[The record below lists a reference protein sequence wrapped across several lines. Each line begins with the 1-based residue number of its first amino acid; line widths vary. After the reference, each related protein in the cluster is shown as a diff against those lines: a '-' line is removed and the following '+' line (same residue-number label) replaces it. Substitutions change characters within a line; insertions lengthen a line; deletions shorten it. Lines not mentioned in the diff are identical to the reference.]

1 MSQYYYNPFGNNS
14 DVNEAMQREFY
25 IKQRV
30 KQEKHEIRMI
40 SLSMGCAIVAYLV
53 VQTFVTGLVAAFG
66 FIDLFN
72 ENSVFQ
78 YSFTVIGV
86 SFMSVAVPFGIMA
99 LFNKKRYISPVIPN
113 KRIKAS
119 GIFAW
124 VSFGMLCCCVCQIAV
139 SFIVLFFKNVL
150 GLELKSGSISEPDS
164 IFACVMN
171 MIALAVIPAIC
182 EEFAMRCCSLQLL
195 KRYGKGF
202 AVVAVSIV
210 FGLLHGNVVQFIF
223 AFAVGLILG
232 FVTVKTDSI
241 VPAVLIHAFNNAMS
255 SIQSILK
262 YASGDKIS
270 DNAVTVIYIVWMALG
285 VFSAI
290 YLFIK
295 KEFVKKPKEND
306 SVLTTTQ
313 KFTAF
318 LFPCMIIPFAIL
330 IVMTAMTVVKV

>member
-25 IKQRV
+25 IEQRA
-30 KQEKHEIRMI
+30 KKEKHEIRMI
-40 SLSMGCAIVAYLV
+40 SLSMGCAIVAYLA

-66 FIDLFN
+66 FTDLFN
-72 ENSVFQ
+72 GNSVFQ

-164 IFACVMN
+164 PY
-171 MIALAVIPAIC
+171 LP
-182 EEFAMRCCSLQLL
+182 
-195 KRYGKGF
+195 
-202 AVVAVSIV
+202 
-210 FGLLHGNVVQFIF
+210 
-223 AFAVGLILG
+223 
-232 FVTVKTDSI
+232 
-241 VPAVLIHAFNNAMS
+241 VL
-255 SIQSILK
+255 
-262 YASGDKIS
+262 
-270 DNAVTVIYIVWMALG
+270 
-285 VFSAI
+285 
-290 YLFIK
+290 
-295 KEFVKKPKEND
+295 
-306 SVLTTTQ
+306 
-313 KFTAF
+313 
-318 LFPCMIIPFAIL
+318 
-330 IVMTAMTVVKV
+330 

>member
-1 MSQYYYNPFGNNS
+1 
-14 DVNEAMQREFY
+14 
-25 IKQRV
+25 
-30 KQEKHEIRMI
+30 
-40 SLSMGCAIVAYLV
+40 
-53 VQTFVTGLVAAFG
+53 
-66 FIDLFN
+66 
-72 ENSVFQ
+72 
-78 YSFTVIGV
+78 
-86 SFMSVAVPFGIMA
+86 
-99 LFNKKRYISPVIPN
+99 
-113 KRIKAS
+113 
-119 GIFAW
+119 
-124 VSFGMLCCCVCQIAV
+124 
-139 SFIVLFFKNVL
+139 
-150 GLELKSGSISEPDS
+150 
-164 IFACVMN
+164 MN
-171 MIALAVIPAIC
+171 MIALAIIPAIC

-270 DNAVTVIYIVWMALG
+270 NNAVTVIYIVWMALG

-295 KEFVKKPKEND
+295 KEFVKNPKEND